1 MEWFKFVVIEL
12 RPKLQSANVFIS
24 LENPKKVTSVN
35 LQSDLVQLGL
45 EGSCCGKI
53 DFPGFKAVPSSL
65 ASVKVT
71 QSYVSFRFCTA
82 QPSKLGSFKSEL
94 LKNPSPTPTFPKIT
108 VCTVQTEYSLN
119 CTNCLNSL
127 NCTTLKFDRVLPLPD
142 SVDQSDW
149 FCHSHTNHTLE
160 PSVKDLFFS
169 PCFVHINQL
178 NIAGKTL
185 TKNGVFVCKY
195 CLNWLGIQHG
205 STTVKFWLNCANFT
219 SSDSQESN
227 KSTGLTDSFL
237 AINNSFNKLLNTSK
251 IIFFLKNSDG
261 TADHLLLWIIEKQ
274 LDLVITDKNGRKET
288 KVAKVLFRFIRNK
301 NDDILQTWFED
312 QTVDLVDVSKN
323 MMLEVLKHLYLHNDL
338 FPDQFKKSN
347 DFLISYL
354 FMYE

>member
-1 MEWFKFVVIEL
+1 MECFKFVVIEL

-35 LQSDLVQLGL
+35 LQSDSVQLRF
-45 EGSCCGKI
+45 EGGCGGTI
-53 DFPGFKAVPSSL
+53 DFSGFKAVPSSL
-65 ASVKVT
+65 ASVKLT
-71 QSYVSFRFCTA
+71 SSCVSFRFCTA

-94 LKNPSPTPTFPKIT
+94 LNNPSPAPAVPKIP
-108 VCTVQTEYSLN
+108 VCAAQTEYSLN
-119 CTNCLNSL
+119 CTNCRNSL
-127 NCTTLKFDRVLPLPD
+127 NGTTLKFDRVLPLPD

-149 FCHSHTNHTLE
+149 FCHSRTNHNLE
-160 PSVKDLFFS
+160 PTVKDLFFS
-169 PCFVHINQL
+169 ACFVHINQL
-178 NIAGKTL
+178 NVSGKTL

-219 SSDSQESN
+219 CPDSQEGN
-227 KSTGLTDSFL
+227 TSTGLSDSFL

-261 TADHLLLWIIEKQ
+261 TADRLLLWIIEKQ
-274 LDLVITDKNGRKET
+274 LDLVITDQNGRKQT
-288 KVAKVLFRFIRNK
+288 KVAKVLFRFIRTK
-301 NDDILQTWFED
+301 DDEILQTWFED